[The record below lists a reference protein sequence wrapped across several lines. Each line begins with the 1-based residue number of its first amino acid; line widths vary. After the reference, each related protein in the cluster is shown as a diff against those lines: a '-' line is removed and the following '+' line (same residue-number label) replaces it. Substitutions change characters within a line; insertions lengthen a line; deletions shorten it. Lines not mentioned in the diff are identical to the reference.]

1 MSKNQPPKQP
11 KSMFFDPMEI
21 QNYYQCAYCRTHF
34 LPKKRFVQKY
44 CSESCRVMACRARK
58 NGQLEDVTPNLRG
71 MHTPQQHTT
80 PPTQHKP
87 HPKAQHTIGMEELIQ
102 HLEKRDKELQKKID
116 KIQTQQHYHM
126 LISALAP
133 ILGEPIRQGLTKLFQ
148 GKQTPLNL
156 EQFLLQIEKESKNLP
171 PDIKLKVIHA
181 AKEYWENTTQ
191 NTTAEKTGLPKPD
204 ELKNTI

>member
-21 QNYYQCAYCRTHF
+21 QNYYQCAYCHTHF

-58 NGQLEDVTPNLRG
+58 NGHHEDVTPHLRG
-71 MHTPQQHTT
+71 MHTAQQHT
-80 PPTQHKP
+80 PPAARQNPQPKP
-87 HPKAQHTIGMEELIQ
+87 QNTIGMEELIQ

-116 KIQTQQHYHM
+116 KIQTQQNYHM

-133 ILGEPIRQGLTKLFQ
+133 ILGEPIRQGLTNLFQ
-148 GKQTPLNL
+148 GKQTPQNL
-156 EQFLLQIEKESKNLP
+156 EQFLLQIEKESKNLS
-171 PDIKLKVIHA
+171 PDLKLKVMHT
-181 AKEYWENTTQ
+181 AKEYWENSTQ
-191 NTTAEKTGLPKPD
+191 DTKTEKKGLPKPD
-204 ELKNTI
+204 ELKNTM